1 MYYRDQS
8 SSTCLCLVLSPIS
21 PPPFDGIVYLLSVL
35 IKHEKIFILHRSIIY
50 YEL

>member
-1 MYYRDQS
+1 M
-8 SSTCLCLVLSPIS
+8 LPPFS
-21 PPPFDGIVYLLSVL
+21 PPFRGFVYLLSVL